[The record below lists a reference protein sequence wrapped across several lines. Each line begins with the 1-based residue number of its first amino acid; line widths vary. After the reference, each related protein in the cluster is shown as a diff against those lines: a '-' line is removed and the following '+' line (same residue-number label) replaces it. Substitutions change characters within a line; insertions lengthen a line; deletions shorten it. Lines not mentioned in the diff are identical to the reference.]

1 MSKRQITQLIFFVI
15 TIAGGIRFYFYISDL
30 QNGVPAGAKPGLVEG
45 FLPIS
50 ALMSFKRF
58 VLTGV
63 YDYVHPAGLTLFIFI
78 LLVSLIFKKSFCS
91 YICPVGFVSEN
102 LSYLS
107 KGGVRIHKYIFY
119 PLTIIKYGI
128 LGFFLHM

>member
-78 LLVSLIFKKSFCS
+78 LLVSLIFKK
-91 YICPVGFVSEN
+91 E
-102 LSYLS
+102 LLQ
-107 KGGVRIHKYIFY
+107 
-119 PLTIIKYGI
+119 
-128 LGFFLHM
+128 LHMPCWFCFGESLLS